1 MPAPIAGQE
10 VAKMSDKTSVKW
22 HEIINAAQDDAM
34 PFFDLYREYAE
45 AVREKEARKREAG
58 FWPHHKV

>member
-1 MPAPIAGQE
+1 
-10 VAKMSDKTSVKW
+10 MSDKTSVKW